1 MILRKHILEAI
12 IWKEWKDSFRNKRII
27 APVIL
32 LTILFA
38 LIFPLL
44 FFQVIL
50 LSPEEIPPFAGQLP
64 ENFDNILLMA
74 IFGMFKYILP
84 MFLLLI
90 PIITAMSLA
99 TYSFAGEKESKT
111 IESLLLI
118 PATDRELLLAKSL
131 AIFIPAII
139 IGWLGNFV
147 YLLVVKIVIEPAI
160 SIWMLP
166 DLQYVIEVF
175 LLGPL
180 MTFLTI
186 EVIVLVSSRASGIR
200 EAEQYSGIVLMPII
214 IMFTIQIS
222 GIFILGL
229 LEVVLLT
236 AITGLLDA
244 LLLKISEL
252 VFNREKL
259 VLRLEK

>member
-1 MILRKHILEAI
+1 
-12 IWKEWKDSFRNKRII
+12 
-27 APVIL
+27 
-32 LTILFA
+32 
-38 LIFPLL
+38 
-44 FFQVIL
+44 
-50 LSPEEIPPFAGQLP
+50 
-64 ENFDNILLMA
+64 
-74 IFGMFKYILP
+74 
-84 MFLLLI
+84 
-90 PIITAMSLA
+90 
-99 TYSFAGEKESKT
+99 
-111 IESLLLI
+111 
-118 PATDRELLLAKSL
+118 
-131 AIFIPAII
+131 
-139 IGWLGNFV
+139 
-147 YLLVVKIVIEPAI
+147 
-160 SIWMLP
+160 
-166 DLQYVIEVF
+166 
-175 LLGPL
+175 